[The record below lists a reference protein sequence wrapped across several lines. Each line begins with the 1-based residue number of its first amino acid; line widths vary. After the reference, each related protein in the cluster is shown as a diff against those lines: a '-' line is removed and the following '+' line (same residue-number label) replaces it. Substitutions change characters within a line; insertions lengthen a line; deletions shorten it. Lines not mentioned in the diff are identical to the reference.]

1 MPVMSLRLSDQ
12 EFKRLSAVAA
22 EETKEKSSVAREL
35 LMNGLKY
42 KLLLAYKEGKAS
54 LSTLSRMLGMS
65 VSEAVDFLAVFGLQA
80 PLSYDDYLKGL
91 ETARK
96 AVH

>member
-1 MPVMSLRLSDQ
+1 MPVMSLRLSEQ

-35 LMNGLKY
+35 LMDGLKY
-42 KLLLAYKEGKAS
+42 KMLLAYREGKAS
-54 LSTLSRMLGMS
+54 LSRLSRTLGMS
-65 VSEAVDFLAVFGLQA
+65 VSEAVDFLAAFGLQA
-80 PLSYDDYLKGL
+80 PISYDDYLKGL
-91 ETARK
+91 KTARK

>member
-12 EFKRLSAVAA
+12 EFKRLKAVAV

-35 LMNGLKY
+35 LMDGLKY
-42 KLLLAYKEGKAS
+42 KMLLACKEGKVS
-54 LSTLSRMLGMS
+54 LATLSRTLGMS
-65 VSEAVDFLAVFGLQA
+65 LSEAVDFLAAFGLQA

-96 AVH
+96 VVR

>member
-1 MPVMSLRLSDQ
+1 MPVMSLRLSEQ

-35 LMNGLKY
+35 LMDGLKY
-42 KLLLAYKEGKAS
+42 KMLLAYKEGKVS
-54 LSTLSRMLGMS
+54 LATLSRTLGMS
-65 VSEAVDFLAVFGLQA
+65 VSEAVDFLAAFGLQA
-80 PLSYDDYLKGL
+80 PISYDDYLKGL
-91 ETARK
+91 ETAQK

>member
-12 EFKRLSAVAA
+12 EFRRLSAVAA

-35 LMNGLKY
+35 LMDGLKY

-54 LSTLSRMLGMS
+54 LATLSRTLGMS
-65 VSEAVDFLAVFGLQA
+65 VSEAVDFLAAFGLHT
-80 PLSYDDYLKGL
+80 PISYDDYLRGL

-96 AVH
+96 AIH